1 MLGFHLFGRLL
12 LGLSQNRAG
21 SCSPKIM
28 LWVRL
33 CEYCHCGHFSWT
45 LTKSERQGL
54 WKTVW
59 WNSFA
64 KNQTYMRGKCTPLLV
79 FVRLQPVKRNRHFQC
94 TIQFLLKYVCKTDQM
109 NCPLKYLNAFP
120 SSHYKESLLTWRQ
133 ISTLLTPKVREVQR
147 YEIFKDAVK
156 IRFS

>member
-1 MLGFHLFGRLL
+1 MYTTVSF
-12 LGLSQNRAG
+12 
-21 SCSPKIM
+21 
-28 LWVRL
+28 
-33 CEYCHCGHFSWT
+33 CETTACE
-45 LTKSERQGL
+45 K
-54 WKTVW
+54 K
-59 WNSFA
+59 
-64 KNQTYMRGKCTPLLV
+64 
-79 FVRLQPVKRNRHFQC
+79 HFQC
-94 TIQFLLKYVCKTDQM
+94 TIQFLLKYMCKIDQM